1 MKNLLLILPVVLLS
15 GCLMTAPVKRSF
27 PEVPA
32 ELMEVCP
39 DLKQTDDTTKL
50 SEVIKVVTENYSEYH
65 ECKAKVDTWI
75 EWYKTQKTIFESVK

>member
-1 MKNLLLILPVVLLS
+1 MKNLLLILPVVFLS

-50 SEVIKVVTENYSEYH
+50 SEVIKVVAENYSEYH